1 MRYLYLQDFHIKG
14 KNGCNRLG
22 NYFDDILLKWD
33 EILKIAKDNK
43 CEAILD
49 GGDFLSTANPSYII
63 LDQIADRIEK
73 SGLVMYSLLGNHT
86 MRFAH
91 VENSQYVGLMHLQK
105 RSKSFR
111 PISELEIYGVELIPV
126 EYNYEIENVL
136 KEEGISFKS
145 TDEWKIGIVHALVTP
160 KKFFDE
166 VAHLTPEQFKT
177 NGDLI
182 LVAHYHHP
190 YEIKVGE
197 TTFLNIGCTGRNSI
211 TEHEIK
217 PSIAILDTEK
227 RSYEV
232 IELKSAK
239 PGMEVFNLEKHELEK
254 NIKKELNNSMDVLIK
269 SIESTNFQGMSVI
282 GMIQNI
288 AKKNNTDKDVVN
300 LIENK
305 IGELQDETMS

>member
-22 NYFDDILLKWD
+22 DYFSDLLLKWD
-33 EILKIAKDNK
+33 EILQLSKDNN
-43 CEAILD
+43 CEALID
-49 GGDFLSTANPSYII
+49 GGDFLNTASPSYII

-73 SGLVMYSLLGNHT
+73 SGLVMYSLLGNHSQ
-86 MRFAH
+86 RYAH

-105 RSKSFR
+105 RSKNFR
-111 PISELEIYGVELIPV
+111 PISKLEMDNTELIPI
-126 EYNYEIENVL
+126 EYDYEIENKL
-136 KEEGISFKS
+136 KEEGVTFKS
-145 TDEWKIGIVHALVTP
+145 TDKWKVGIVHALVTP

-211 TEHEIK
+211 TEYEIK

-239 PGMEVFNLEKHELEK
+239 PGEEVFNLENHEKQKE
-254 NIKKELNNSMDVLIK
+254 IKKNLENTMETFIK
-269 SIESTNFQGMSVI
+269 SIESVDFQGMSVL
-282 GMIQNI
+282 GMVQNVAKKSNADKEVVELIQN
-288 AKKNNTDKDVVN
+288 
-300 LIENK
+300 K
-305 IGELQDETMS
+305 IRELQDETLS